1 MRAGQLR
8 HRLKILKPT
17 DVAASWNNT
26 ETEWTTYATVWGKI
40 EWLSGRE
47 YYEANQVQSQNR
59 CIITIR
65 YLRGLTPNMRIEF
78 EGRTLKI
85 IAPINPKEMGR
96 ELEITA
102 TEATD

>member
-26 ETEWTTYATVWGKI
+26 ETTWATYATPWGKI
-40 EWLSGRE
+40 EPMSGRE
-47 YYEANQVQSQNR
+47 YYEAAQVQSETR
-59 CIITIR
+59 YIITIR
-65 YLRGLTPNMRIEF
+65 YIRGLMPNMRISF
-78 EGRTLKI
+78 EGRIFKI
-85 IAPINPKEMGR
+85 IAGLDPKER
-96 ELEITA
+96 NRKLEIIA